1 MANFVNVENLI
12 YCGKYAQEIMVKEL
26 YESNLRGY
34 GFTYMPGVKYKQELV
49 TGEVGNLFQAYTCP
63 FSPSGDVV
71 LSQSWITPVV
81 MKVNLEE
88 CYDAFWDLYMG
99 EQTEISL
106 NGGIPQM
113 FFEWFFQSRLLVELR
128 REYEDVFFNG
138 DTAYSGSKNYL
149 KLADGLIKQMGADA
163 KTKHVQATAF
173 TVDNIL
179 TQVEAI
185 SLMVPEDVVLDD
197 YKIFMNINDVR
208 VLKAALGKNS
218 PLSVDIWSNFTREG
232 ERVYVNGFE
241 VVPTLQARNSIIMG
255 PAKNIVLGYD
265 VADSEVQYKLIDM
278 RETTLDNTFRV
289 GVITNIAIGYA
300 YPELFVVSTQTL
312 INN

>member
-1 MANFVNVENLI
+1 MADFINVENLT

-34 GFTYMPGVKYKQELV
+34 GFTYMPGVKYKQQIV
-49 TGEVGNLFQAYTCP
+49 TGNVGNLFQAYTCP
-63 FSPSGDVV
+63 FSPNGDVT
-71 LSQSWITPVV
+71 LSESWITPVV
-81 MKVNLEE
+81 IKVNLEN
-88 CYDAFWDLYMG
+88 CYDEFWTIYMG

-128 REYEDVFFNG
+128 REYEDIFFNG
-138 DTAYSGSKNYL
+138 DKAYTGSKEYL
-149 KLADGLIKQMGADA
+149 KLADGLIKQMGADN
-163 KTKHVQATAF
+163 KTKHIKGTAF

-179 TQVEAI
+179 AQVE
-185 SLMVPEDVVLDD
+185 SLSMAVPEDVVLDD
-197 YKIFMNINDVR
+197 FKIFMNINDVR

-218 PLSVDIWSNFTREG
+218 PLTVDIWSNFTREG
-232 ERVYVNGFE
+232 EKVYVNGIE
-241 VVPTLQARNSIIMG
+241 VVATLQARNSMIMG

-300 YPELFVVSTQTL
+300 YPELFTISTPDL
-312 INN
+312 ENN